1 MAKLVTI
8 IGITHNPFMPR
19 LFQQPQQ
26 PPGTAKVKERIA
38 MMRQKL
44 AEAKPDVL
52 ITIGNDHLHQF
63 FMDNMPPFMIGKMDA
78 YDGTFYDETREFGLP
93 TCKLPGEPDLSD
105 HILECALDEGVD
117 FSYSNELTIDHS
129 IIVPMMFVRPEMDI
143 PIVPILTNCIAPPMP
158 RPKRFYEVGIAIRK
172 AIDSIPGDR
181 RVGVL
186 VSGHLSLEVGG
197 PRQFERHLMDP
208 QFDADAVGWIQHGD
222 IKSAAEGC
230 TPARMMKAGNMTT
243 RLSEFPHDDGR
254 GEFDVTVLC
263 GRLGRRIS
271 RNPFLQL
278 GRREIM
284 IMDWRVLTT
293 VFTSVFVAELGDKT
307 QLATMLF
314 ASDKD
319 ASKLTVFAGAALAL
333 VVTSAIGVA
342 AGSAVSQYV
351 SEKTLQ
357 YVAGIGFIAIGI
369 WTLLKA

>member
-38 MMRQKL
+38 MMRKRL

-93 TCKLPGEPDLSD
+93 TCKLPGDPHLSD
-105 HILECALDEGVD
+105 YILEHALDEGVD

-158 RPKRFYEVGIAIRK
+158 RPKRFYEVGVAIRK

-222 IKSAAEGC
+222 IKSATEGC
-230 TPARMMKAGNMTT
+230 TPTRMMKAGNMTT
-243 RLSEFPHDDGR
+243 GYL
-254 GEFDVTVLC
+254 
-263 GRLGRRIS
+263 
-271 RNPFLQL
+271 NFL
-278 GRREIM
+278 M
-284 IMDWRVLTT
+284 M
-293 VFTSVFVAELGDKT
+293 
-307 QLATMLF
+307 M
-314 ASDKD
+314 
-319 ASKLTVFAGAALAL
+319 
-333 VVTSAIGVA
+333 GVA
-342 AGSAVSQYV
+342 NLTSPSYAEGLDAG
-351 SEKTLQ
+351 
-357 YVAGIGFIAIGI
+357 FPAIPFFS
-369 WTLLKA
+369 WDQQA